1 MRARFSLP
9 ENLMSFLLA
18 DPLNCEIIALSLG
31 LQREMSKD
39 YGTEGPEIGAQQ
51 VMPKHEHADE
61 FGPSNPLPWVPDRV
75 GVEFSRENQGVL
87 VVGSS
92 YNGFIE
98 GYSSR
103 NMALPHYIA
112 IRDLIREGNEN
123 PTHPK
128 VSEACAKF
136 VHDFETQVIAPDTS
150 TYYGPILKSLL

>member
-1 MRARFSLP
+1 MSSKLKDFIAHSGTVPETQKSL
-9 ENLMSFLLA
+9 LSA

-39 YGTEGPEIGAQQ
+39 DGTEEPEFGAQQ

-61 FGPSNPLPWVPDRV
+61 FGPSNPLPWVPDQV
-75 GVEFSRENQGVL
+75 GAEFLRENQGVL

-103 NMALPHYIA
+103 NMALADYIA
-112 IRDLIREGNEN
+112 IR
-123 PTHPK
+123 
-128 VSEACAKF
+128 
-136 VHDFETQVIAPDTS
+136 
-150 TYYGPILKSLL
+150 